1 MKLRRLVEQGRG
13 CSTVR
18 GGCGLKVHARVRL
31 GTRGGNGVISAETK
45 ELVDVAF
52 ECGPAPDGDCVVN
65 IAGFGLPDVA
75 ERPVQRESAV

>member
-1 MKLRRLVEQGRG
+1 M
-13 CSTVR
+13 
-18 GGCGLKVHARVRL
+18 
-31 GTRGGNGVISAETK
+31 ISAETK